1 MGRLKS
7 DQGQLFYQ
15 FNLEDAVPEDHLVR
29 KIDAAL
35 DLSWLRSELAPHYS
49 FMGRPSID
57 PELMIRML
65 VVGYVFAIRSERLI
79 CREVQ
84 VNLAYRWFCKLGIED
99 AIPDHSA
106 FSRARNERFREG
118 EVFRRVFE
126 RVVEACIAAGLVGG
140 EGFAVD
146 ASLIAAD
153 ANKQRSIAGPDW
165 QRSRSQE
172 IEPRGEG
179 VSGDPRRYGVGRCQ
193 RGCPEVCLA
202 VRSCSPVDRRSQGT
216 GLLCL
221 LRQLSHRCEVRRYR

>member
-1 MGRLKS
+1 MMGRLKS
-7 DQGQLFYQ
+7 DQGQLFYE
-15 FNLEDAVPEDHLVR
+15 FRLGDAVPEDHMVR
-29 KIDAAL
+29 KIDTAL

-49 FMGRPSID
+49 SMGRPSID

-99 AIPDHSA
+99 AVPDHSA

-118 EVFRRVFE
+118 DVFRRMFE

-146 ASLIAAD
+146 ASLIQAD
-153 ANKQRSIAGPDW
+153 ANKQRSIAGQDW
-165 QRSRSQE
+165 HRDRDPARSSRAVKSIWRPSTIRPGVPPARLFRSSSHHP
-172 IEPRGEG
+172 IPRP
-179 VSGDPRRYGVGRCQ
+179 SG
-193 RGCPEVCLA
+193 LA
-202 VRSCSPVDRRSQGT
+202 RIRDRHS
-216 GLLCL
+216 LLTPTTI
-221 LRQLSHRCEVRRYR
+221 